1 MLLRIDK
8 SYYFCFFKLSK
19 LQFGYAPKG
28 SSVIVYREKK
38 YIHNQ
43 YFVST
48 SWSGGLFVSP
58 TMAGSRSGG
67 IIAATWAALLNYG
80 VEGYVESSQ
89 KIFDT
94 LAYIVKSIRSI
105 PGLEVMGNPKV
116 CIVAFKSE
124 KFNVYTLADEMK
136 KRGWLLSSLQ
146 YPTCVHLYITPMH
159 TQSGIKERFV
169 NDLAEAA
176 KELLNDP
183 SKPLVGG
190 VSDLGG

>member
-1 MLLRIDK
+1 
-8 SYYFCFFKLSK
+8 
-19 LQFGYAPKG
+19 
-28 SSVIVYREKK
+28 
-38 YIHNQ
+38 
-43 YFVST
+43 
-48 SWSGGLFVSP
+48 
-58 TMAGSRSGG
+58 MAGSRSGG

-80 VEGYVESSQ
+80 EEGYVESSQ

-105 PGLEVMGNPKV
+105 PGLEVMGDPKV

-190 VSDLGG
+190 VSVFKGRWGSNFQLYRKFEFLTACTSCSNDLQEYFYKVKRTKSKDGTSLTLELNTKQYSTGCSR

>member
-1 MLLRIDK
+1 
-8 SYYFCFFKLSK
+8 
-19 LQFGYAPKG
+19 
-28 SSVIVYREKK
+28 
-38 YIHNQ
+38 
-43 YFVST
+43 
-48 SWSGGLFVSP
+48 
-58 TMAGSRSGG
+58 MAGSRSGG

-105 PGLEVMGNPKV
+105 PGLEVMGDPKV

-190 VSDLGG
+190 VSTFRGLIFKCKESSDFKQYVLVQMTFRSTSLK